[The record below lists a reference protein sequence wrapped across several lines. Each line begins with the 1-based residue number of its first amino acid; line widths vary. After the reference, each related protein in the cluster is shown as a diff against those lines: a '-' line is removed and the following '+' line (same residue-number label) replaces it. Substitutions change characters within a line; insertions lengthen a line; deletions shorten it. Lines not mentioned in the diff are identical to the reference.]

1 MTGAAITT
9 KAAALLNAFYNR
21 VIKNAIKAKKK
32 LSEIAQN
39 VSTKLIAN
47 AGIKFFFKYR
57 GIRYH
62 LAFPIFIFTAF
73 TFFNFSARRKSFDA
87 AGFSK
92 RNQ

>member
-21 VIKNAIKAKKK
+21 VIKNAIKAKKN

-47 AGIKFFFKYR
+47 AGIKFFLN
-57 GIRYH
+57 IVVSD
-62 LAFPIFIFTAF
+62 IT
-73 TFFNFSARRKSFDA
+73 
-87 AGFSK
+87 
-92 RNQ
+92 